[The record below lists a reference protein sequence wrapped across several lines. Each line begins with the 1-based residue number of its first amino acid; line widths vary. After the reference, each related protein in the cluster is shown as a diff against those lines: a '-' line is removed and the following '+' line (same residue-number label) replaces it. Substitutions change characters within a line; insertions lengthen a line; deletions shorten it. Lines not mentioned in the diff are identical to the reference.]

1 MKSHSRLIVFIL
13 LVYISSLITAEAIR
27 GISRTYLQ
35 HSALARQLNGGDKM
49 SDVITKYNERRAAGI
64 LAQPRVGRTMGAAS
78 LIRSD
83 GPTGLVHYPRVGRS
97 GHSSSF
103 NNINDNNPLKFGPDP
118 GEQSRGNFNSELS
131 MDLDYQERLDSDE
144 KTWKPIDISTRGIFW
159 AATKPRRETRREQ
172 QHLRLFRSEGDNDEN
187 WIALPV
193 QFQDF
198 SNIEQQQ
205 QESSQDVS
213 KFTREIN
220 HA

>member
-13 LVYISSLITAEAIR
+13 LVCISSLITAEAIR

-49 SDVITKYNERRAAGI
+49 SDVITKYNERRAAG
-64 LAQPRVGRTMGAAS
+64 
-78 LIRSD
+78 
-83 GPTGLVHYPRVGRS
+83 LVHYPRVGRS

-103 NNINDNNPLKFGPDP
+103 NNINDNNSLKFSPDS
-118 GEQSRGNFNSELS
+118 GEPSRGNFNSELS

-144 KTWKPIDISTRGIFW
+144 KTWKPMDISTRGIFW
-159 AATKPRRETRREQ
+159 AATKPRRESRREQ

-213 KFTREIN
+213 KITREMN

>member
-118 GEQSRGNFNSELS
+118 GEQSR
-131 MDLDYQERLDSDE
+131 ERLDSDE

>member
-49 SDVITKYNERRAAGI
+49 SDVITKYNERRAAG
-64 LAQPRVGRTMGAAS
+64 
-78 LIRSD
+78 
-83 GPTGLVHYPRVGRS
+83 LVHYPRVGRS

-118 GEQSRGNFNSELS
+118 GEQSR
-131 MDLDYQERLDSDE
+131 ERLDSDE